1 MNEYHIKGNFKSM
14 MKNISDVNN
23 IITPNYADCV
33 LEIGLRV
40 DRKEKQIKTTNNA
53 NIYTKSES
61 NARIF
66 E

>member
-1 MNEYHIKGNFKSM
+1 MSINIKGNLKSM

-61 NARIF
+61 HARIF